1 MRKTR
6 LWLGLLGT
14 IMLVITP
21 TALAQCPGPCE
32 GDLNGDGCV
41 DLSDLAALL
50 ARYGVCCDQAWQP
63 DEHTVALWYL
73 NGNGDDFSG
82 NGNHLTVK
90 TDQVGWVDDAP
101 HCRGVMMGED
111 GYPGDCFESDG
122 GALTA
127 PGEGCTYPGSGDWT
141 VEAWVYFP
149 TNTESHGIV
158 YHYSEHVSGHEPY
171 YLSIVNGIAEFQINN
186 VTVASA
192 DVSAYVK
199 QWFHLAAVYRYE
211 EDVALYVND
220 SEVARQS
227 TSLVPEY
234 LPDYDVYL
242 GGNYC
247 GTNIG
252 LKIDEVRISNV
263 ARYAWRIAA
272 WGYDEYYQVSEAPI
286 TNYFT
291 AVDGGSVHGL
301 ALKSDGSLA
310 AWGFNNNGQTD
321 VPLGNNYVAIATFSE
336 HNVVLKA
343 DGSLDAW
350 GRDIYGACDF
360 PPGND
365 YTAVAAG
372 DYWSMALRSDG
383 SIVAWGVEE
392 GDPPYHGQTV
402 VPDGNDFTAIAA
414 GGYHGVAIRTDGSLV
429 GWGRNDYGQA
439 TVPPGDDFV
448 AISGGVWH
456 CLALRADGSLVAWGI
471 DDENCPECEEENGQV
486 TDTPTDNDYVAI
498 AAGGYHN
505 LALRADGSIFPWGR
519 NEDGQCNNVP
529 AGTDFVGVA
538 SGGHFSLALQP

>member
-263 ARYAWRIAA
+263 ARYPWRIAA
-272 WGYDEYYQVSEAPI
+272 WGLNEYGQCDVPEPNTDFI
-286 TNYFT
+286 
-291 AVDGGSVHGL
+291 AVDGANCHGL
-301 ALKSDGSLA
+301 ALKSDGSLE
-310 AWGFNNNGQTD
+310 AWGCNSNGQID
-321 VPLGNNYVAIATFSE
+321 VPLGNNYVSIATFGE

-350 GRDIYGACDF
+350 GRNIYGACDF
-360 PPGND
+360 PSGND
-365 YTAVAAG
+365 YAAVAAG
-372 DYWSMALRSDG
+372 DYWSMALKSDG
-383 SIVAWGVEE
+383 SIVAWGA
-392 GDPPYHGQTV
+392 GDGSGHPHHGQHL
-402 VPDGNDFTAIAA
+402 VPTGNDFTAIAA
-414 GGYHGVAIRTDGSLV
+414 GCYHGVAIRADRSLV
-429 GWGRNDYGQA
+429 GWGRDDYGQA
-439 TVPPGDDFV
+439 TVPSGNDFV
-448 AISGGVWH
+448 AISCGVWH

-471 DDENCPECEEENGQV
+471 CDGSADDYGQV
-486 TDTPTDNDYVAI
+486 TDTPDGNDFVAI
-498 AAGGYHN
+498 DAGGYHN
-505 LALRADGSIFPWGR
+505 LALRADGSIAAWGN
-519 NEDGQCNNVP
+519 NEHGQCDP
-529 AGTDFVGVA
+529 LAGDDYVAVG
-538 SGGHFSLALQP
+538 GGAYFSLALQPN